1 MWFELVNRNGQP
13 LGPADKLQ
21 GPLANVTDFRRAL
34 KGSRS
39 SSADLDGV
47 KASLLKVYRDRE
59 TYEKRISLAA
69 NDSIEG
75 LGKEMETALIVEVP
89 KVWFQLMDGGSLK
102 DPICVPLCHL
112 RVEDLCSAAK
122 AKFGDLLPKTVR
134 ASDLKVYQDLK
145 EHGKPAGG
153 TPLSMDSGIE
163 KYGKSRENALIVV
176 PKIWFQ
182 LMDSDAHRAV
192 TGVASVPFSELG
204 RVSDLCAA
212 AKTMYKGS
220 ILKDVEASE
229 LKVYKNMKVYKDQ
242 AEGGLLSAD
251 SIVNEHGKTSRSAL
265 ILEGPAYASL
275 LRKRPGADIRQLVDE
290 DTTKR
295 QKQEKLLRDF
305 EKLTVNEDE
314 FQLEKL
320 HSKQQSEHPIVMTP
334 GMQEFWEGFGDFPPY
349 YFVRM
354 EEVVFWQ
361 LIKKLLPHPTKRI
374 VIVGSPG
381 VGKSCFLML
390 VAFYLAC
397 VEKKKVLLIRRVIQK
412 KLSNVVVL
420 FDGQGS
426 YARVTNVPRMT
437 MCKVFSSTSGHSKTV
452 VAYIQVT
459 TQKEKKFKPDRLKR
473 LNEEIDK
480 HPQLKDLKRAFVV
493 VGPDSNVCKTF
504 HLRDAPD
511 QGAFLTVVSCFDP
524 DLL

>member
-1 MWFELVNRNGQP
+1 MWFVYRNGQP

-75 LGKEMETALIVEVP
+75 LGKEMETALIVE
-89 KVWFQLMDGGSLK
+89 
-102 DPICVPLCHL
+102 
-112 RVEDLCSAAK
+112 
-122 AKFGDLLPKTVR
+122 
-134 ASDLKVYQDLK
+134 
-145 EHGKPAGG
+145 
-153 TPLSMDSGIE
+153 
-163 KYGKSRENALIVV
+163 
-176 PKIWFQ
+176 
-182 LMDSDAHRAV
+182 
-192 TGVASVPFSELG
+192 
-204 RVSDLCAA
+204 
-212 AKTMYKGS
+212 
-220 ILKDVEASE
+220 
-229 LKVYKNMKVYKDQ
+229 
-242 AEGGLLSAD
+242 
-251 SIVNEHGKTSRSAL
+251 
-265 ILEGPAYASL
+265 
-275 LRKRPGADIRQLVDE
+275 
-290 DTTKR
+290 
-295 QKQEKLLRDF
+295 
-305 EKLTVNEDE
+305 
-314 FQLEKL
+314 
-320 HSKQQSEHPIVMTP
+320 
-334 GMQEFWEGFGDFPPY
+334 
-349 YFVRM
+349 
-354 EEVVFWQ
+354 
-361 LIKKLLPHPTKRI
+361 
-374 VIVGSPG
+374 
-381 VGKSCFLML
+381 
-390 VAFYLAC
+390 
-397 VEKKKVLLIRRVIQK
+397 KKKVLLIRRVIQK

-420 FDGQGS
+420 FDGQG
-426 YARVTNVPRMT
+426 
-437 MCKVFSSTSGHSKTV
+437 STSGHSKTV